1 MLCGQSASFDCPYLA
16 AGTFT
21 ALGRIADEVG
31 DSPDYKVLVTVLTP
45 QQATRGLI
53 TNIDDLVAGNMLN
66 SGQGNALI
74 AKLETASRQLDR
86 GNVTPAINQLHAFIN
101 QVKAL
106 IGSGA
111 LPPVEGRPLI
121 DEANS
126 IIAALMG

>member
-16 AGTFT
+16 AGTFR

-53 TNIDDLVAGNMLN
+53 TNIDDLVARNMLN

-74 AKLETASRQLDR
+74 AKLETASRQVDR
-86 GNVTPAINQLHAFIN
+86 GNVIPTINQLHVFIN
-101 QVKAL
+101 QVNAL
-106 IGSGA
+106 IGSDV
-111 LPPVEGRPLI
+111 LPPVEGRSLI